1 MNKASY
7 VFNYDFPP
15 DMEEYVYRFSMTGM
29 QGKMGESISL
39 LAEGDWRYAEELVG
53 IMEEDDQEVPDWLR
67 RESKPFKAWK
77 ERKDQENVTTEDAE
91 IMDLLLGDIVVRP
104 LYQPAIVR
112 VETMG
117 DEEVGMI
124 ISSLP
129 SSEDFKKIEENIDEI
144 IRKQQIESPEFAGK
158 SGVVG
163 V

>member
-1 MNKASY
+1 
-7 VFNYDFPP
+7 
-15 DMEEYVYRFSMTGM
+15 
-29 QGKMGESISL
+29 
-39 LAEGDWRYAEELVG
+39 
-53 IMEEDDQEVPDWLR
+53 
-67 RESKPFKAWK
+67 
-77 ERKDQENVTTEDAE
+77 
-91 IMDLLLGDIVVRP
+91 
-104 LYQPAIVR
+104 
-112 VETMG
+112 MG